1 MMKAVIFDLDG
12 TLLNRDVS
20 IQKFIEYQYER
31 LQLWLSHIPK
41 ESYIARFIELDN
53 RGYVWKDAVYQQMVK
68 EFEIIGITWEDLL
81 EDYMNHFHKSCAPFP
96 HLVWMLEELKRK
108 SLKLGIITN
117 GKGQFQMHSIKVLG
131 IEGYFDTI
139 LISEWEGISKP
150 DPRLFQKAM
159 DHLNVLPNESVFVG
173 DHPINDIQAA
183 RNIGMKTIWK
193 KDVAYESVEA
203 DFVIEDLREILGII
217 ETLQQQ

>member
-1 MMKAVIFDLDG
+1 
-12 TLLNRDVS
+12 
-20 IQKFIEYQYER
+20 
-31 LQLWLSHIPK
+31 
-41 ESYIARFIELDN
+41 
-53 RGYVWKDAVYQQMVK
+53 
-68 EFEIIGITWEDLL
+68 
-81 EDYMNHFHKSCAPFP
+81 
-96 HLVWMLEELKRK
+96 VWMLEELKRK

-117 GKGQFQMHSIKVLG
+117 GKGQFQMHSIKALG
-131 IEGYFDTI
+131 IEGYFDMI

-183 RNIGMKTIWK
+183 RNVGMKTIWK
-193 KDVAYESVEA
+193 KDAIYQSANA
-203 DFVIEDLREILGII
+203 DFVIEELKEITNII

>member
-1 MMKAVIFDLDG
+1 MVKAVIFDLDG
-12 TLLNRDVS
+12 TLLNRDAS
-20 IQKFIEYQYER
+20 IQKFIGCQYER
-31 LQLWLSHIPK
+31 LQRWLSHIPK

-53 RGYVWKDAVYQQMVK
+53 RGYVWKDTVYQQMVQ

-81 EDYMNHFHKSCAPFP
+81 EDYMNHFHQSCVPFP

-117 GKGQFQMHSIKVLG
+117 GKGAFQMHSIKALG

-150 DPRLFQKAM
+150 DPRLFQRALDNLK
-159 DHLNVLPNESVFVG
+159 VLANESVFVG
-173 DHPINDIQAA
+173 DHPSNDIQAA
-183 RNIGMKTIWK
+183 RNVGMKTIWK
-193 KDVAYESVEA
+193 KDVAYESAEA
-203 DFVIEDLREILGII
+203 DFVIEDLREIPEII
-217 ETLQQQ
+217 EMLQQ